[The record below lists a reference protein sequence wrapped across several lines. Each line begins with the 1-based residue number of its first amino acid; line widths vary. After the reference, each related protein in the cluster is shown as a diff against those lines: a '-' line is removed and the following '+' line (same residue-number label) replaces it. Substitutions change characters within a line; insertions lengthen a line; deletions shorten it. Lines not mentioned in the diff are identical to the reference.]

1 MVRYFNWYAENVI
14 YANDERGSMTIKR
27 KARKV
32 YKAIVKTD
40 KNGKKT
46 YHLNQPDPVIS
57 IKEYRIDENG
67 KRVLIGDIIN
77 D

>member
-1 MVRYFNWYAENVI
+1 
-14 YANDERGSMTIKR
+14 MTIKR

-40 KNGKKT
+40 MNGKKT